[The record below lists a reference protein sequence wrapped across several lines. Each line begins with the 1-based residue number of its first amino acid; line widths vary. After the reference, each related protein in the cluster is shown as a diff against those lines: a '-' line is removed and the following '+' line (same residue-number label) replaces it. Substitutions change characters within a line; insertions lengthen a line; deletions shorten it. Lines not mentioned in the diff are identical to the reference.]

1 MDNVGNSNGNKNILC
16 ISLAARYR
24 NSIGIRLMFVG
35 AAEKYVLEE
44 LICVLQ
50 IAIGLLG
57 GHDTTKQRM
66 EHLDTLQ

>member
-1 MDNVGNSNGNKNILC
+1 
-16 ISLAARYR
+16 
-24 NSIGIRLMFVG
+24 MFVG